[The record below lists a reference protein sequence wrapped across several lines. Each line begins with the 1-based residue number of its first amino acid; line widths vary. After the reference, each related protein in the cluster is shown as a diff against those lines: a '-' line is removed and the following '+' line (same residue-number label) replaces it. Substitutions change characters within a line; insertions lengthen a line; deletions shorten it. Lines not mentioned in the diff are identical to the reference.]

1 MGRPKTSLTTHAA
14 CLLALGVLGGCGM
27 PAQTAS
33 NSQYSAPDL
42 APAQPLIGST
52 ATTLSA
58 EFGQP
63 ALLRVDGTAQ
73 VWLYHSSSCGLNLI
87 LYPDASGTPRVA
99 AASATDGAVPTG
111 GASAGG
117 APADCTASLQQ
128 AHFDAAMNPAAT
140 SAALQVPVTVALE
153 HPASS

>member
-1 MGRPKTSLTTHAA
+1 MGRLAYSLITRIV
-14 CLLALGVLGGCGM
+14 CPLALAALAGCGV
-27 PAQTAS
+27 PQTAA
-33 NSQYSAPDL
+33 NPQYSNAAF

-52 ATTLSA
+52 PATLSA

-87 LYPDASGTPRVA
+87 LYPDASGIPRVA
-99 AASATDGAVPTG
+99 AVNAT
-111 GASAGG
+111 AGG
-117 APADCTASLQQ
+117 VAVDCTASLQQ
-128 AHFDAAMNPAAT
+128 AHYDAAINPPAA
-140 SAALQVPVTVALE
+140 LPVPAIVALE

>member
-1 MGRPKTSLTTHAA
+1 MGRLAYSLINRFVWPMALAA
-14 CLLALGVLGGCGM
+14 LAGCGV
-27 PAQTAS
+27 PQTAA
-33 NSQYSAPDL
+33 NLQYSTAGF

-52 ATTLSA
+52 PTTLSA

-99 AASATDGAVPTG
+99 AVSA
-111 GASAGG
+111 AGG
-117 APADCTASLQQ
+117 ETAPADCTASLQQ
-128 AHFDAAMNPAAT
+128 AHYDAAVNPPAI
-140 SAALQVPVTVALE
+140 VALE